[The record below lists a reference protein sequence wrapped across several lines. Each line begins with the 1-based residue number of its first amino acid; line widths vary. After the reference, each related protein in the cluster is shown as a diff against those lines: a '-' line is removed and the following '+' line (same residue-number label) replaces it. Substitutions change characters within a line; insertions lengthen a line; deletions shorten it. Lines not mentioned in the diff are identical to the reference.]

1 VERDLALMLPP
12 GVTAAAVAELL
23 RRHAGPL
30 LDSLTVFDKYR
41 GTGIPAEHRSVGWR
55 LSFRDPSRTL
65 RENEVD
71 TILAAALQALEVE
84 LGVRRRAAG

>member
-1 VERDLALMLPP
+1 ME
-12 GVTAAAVAELL
+12 ELL

-30 LDSLTVFDKYR
+30 LDTLTVFDEYR
-41 GTGIPAEHRSVGWR
+41 GPGIAAEHRSVGWR
-55 LSFRDPSRTL
+55 CSFRDPSRTL

-71 TILAAALQALEVE
+71 TILATALQALEAD